1 MFFMILINLNISRNL
16 AEMELQYCKLNQN
29 VLLFLI
35 KRCLNAEN
43 VKLNAKMKKY
53 GDATQTTQ
61 IESRYDSRN

>member
-35 KRCLNAEN
+35 KRCLNTEN

-53 GDATQTTQ
+53 GDAT
-61 IESRYDSRN
+61 

>member
-1 MFFMILINLNISRNL
+1 MFFMILINLKISRNL
-16 AEMELQYCKLNQN
+16 VEMGLQYCKLNQN

-53 GDATQTTQ
+53 GDATQATQ